1 MDHLVEP
8 RVESS
13 ATIAEG
19 VLARLR
25 TDIIRGRFEP
35 GEKLLLDRMRE
46 LYGAG
51 ISPVREALSRLAS
64 DGLVVQESQRGFRVR
79 PASWQDLRDITD
91 NRIRLETAAI
101 ALSVERGDDDWEA
114 RVISTHHVLSKFDP
128 TRIAEPP
135 LREDWEAR
143 HREFHVSLIA
153 ACGSPWLLHFCALLH
168 DQFDRYRR
176 LAKFAGRR
184 QPQLATHHAGLVR
197 AVKARQPQTA
207 AKILSE
213 HIADTA
219 DAVAKSVEL
228 PGAPRTPKRT
238 RAKT

>member
-1 MDHLVEP
+1 MDKTAEP
-8 RVESS
+8 RVEGSS
-13 ATIAEG
+13 TVAEA
-19 VLARLR
+19 VLSRLR
-25 TDIIRGRFEP
+25 IDIIRGRFEP
-35 GEKLLLDRMRE
+35 GQKLLLDRMRE

-79 PASWQDLRDITD
+79 PASWHDLRDITD

-114 RVISTHHVLSKFDP
+114 RVVSAHHVLAKFDP

-143 HREFHVSLIA
+143 HREFHAALIA

-176 LAKFAGRR
+176 LAKSAGRR
-184 QPQLATHHAGLVR
+184 QPQLATHHTVLAR
-197 AVKARQPQTA
+197 AVKARQPEAA
-207 AKILSE
+207 AKILAE
-213 HIADTA
+213 HIGDTA
-219 DAVAKSVEL
+219 NALAKSVALAGE
-228 PGAPRTPKRT
+228 PKPAKRL
-238 RAKT
+238 RAK